1 MIIRS
6 RVKTHTLRNRRAFNP
21 VKIYVKKVDNTAN
34 RVIVN
39 NRLSNAK
46 V

>member
-6 RVKTHTLRNRRAFNP
+6 KIKTHTLRNRRAFNP
-21 VKIYVKKVDNTAN
+21 VKIYVKKVDNTKN